1 MSAAVLEPAGG
12 ARDATHRSSVRTP
25 LGRSLVVSML
35 LHGSAI
41 AALLL
46 WQVKPAP
53 PRPPVY
59 KVNLVGAPPGPRA
72 IGVVD
77 SRPAPAAPVAQAET
91 PSGIERPPPPVVA
104 PTRTRP
110 TPPPPARATPTP
122 SRTAQAGQ
130 ADGAPRSA
138 ATTAPRAGSSDGG
151 RGADVA
157 TIRTEGIAFPSQG
170 YLNNIVR
177 QVYVRFNPP
186 SRYLNRPLRTEVS
199 FLISR
204 NGSVSDIRVE
214 QTSGEYTFDLEA
226 RSAVEAT
233 GSARAFGALPPEW
246 TDDVL
251 RVYLTFTPTP
261 GAR

>member
-1 MSAAVLEPAGG
+1 MPVAIDPTVG
-12 ARDATHRSSVRTP
+12 AIATSRVPSVRTP
-25 LGRSLVVSML
+25 LGRSLVVSMV

-59 KVNLVGAPPGPRA
+59 RVNLVGAPPGPRA

-77 SRPAPAAPVAQAET
+77 SRPAPTAPVAQAQA

-130 ADGAPRSA
+130 AEAAPSTE
-138 ATTAPRAGSSDGG
+138 ATAAPRAGSSSGG

-157 TIRTEGIAFPSQG
+157 TIRTDGIAFPAPG

-177 QVYVRFNPP
+177 QVYVRFSPP
-186 SRYLNRPLRTEVS
+186 SRFANRPLRAEVS
-199 FLISR
+199 FLIAR
-204 NGSVSDIRVE
+204 DGSVSEIRVE
-214 QTSGEYTFDLEA
+214 QTSGEYAFDLEA
-226 RSAVEAT
+226 RSAIEAAGT
-233 GSARAFGALPPEW
+233 SRSFGPLPQEW

-251 RVYLTFTPTP
+251 RVYLTFTPP
-261 GAR
+261 AGAR